1 MTGDDAIFGD
11 AGDDNIVGGSGN
23 DWISGGAGSDGIL
36 GDDGRI
42 YTSRNGTAETLF
54 GIDAS
59 IEQTI
64 EVKKFLETT
73 INETG
78 SLTKSV
84 NLTPFDQGGN
94 DIIYGGQGDDFLHG
108 GAGDDAMSG
117 AEALELYYGAHQTH
131 EDVLGFNPETE
142 EFKAYNENDPLS
154 KILVDD
160 MGVFTTDGSGEEFLL
175 NFETGDDGQDRLF
188 GGDGN
193 DWLVGGGNVDHLY
206 GGMGSDLLNADDDL
220 STNGDA
226 NNLPDD
232 ADDGLSNADIAF
244 GGGGRDVLIGNTQSD
259 RLIDWNGEFN
269 SYVVP
274 FSPFGLET
282 ISRDPRPSLVQY
294 LYDLSRAD
302 GADATRAADSGSDG
316 SRNGEP
322 DGELGVVLQQDDQ
335 WGQQKGKPAD
345 PQPGNGP

>member
-1 MTGDDAIFGD
+1 MTGA
-11 AGDDNIVGGSGN
+11 
-23 DWISGGAGSDGIL
+23 
-36 GDDGRI
+36 
-42 YTSRNGTAETLF
+42 
-54 GIDAS
+54 
-59 IEQTI
+59 
-64 EVKKFLETT
+64 
-73 INETG
+73 
-78 SLTKSV
+78 
-84 NLTPFDQGGN
+84 
-94 DIIYGGQGDDFLHG
+94 
-108 GAGDDAMSG
+108 
-117 AEALELYYGAHQTH
+117 
-131 EDVLGFNPETE
+131 
-142 EFKAYNENDPLS
+142 
-154 KILVDD
+154 
-160 MGVFTTDGSGEEFLL
+160 TDGSGEEFLL